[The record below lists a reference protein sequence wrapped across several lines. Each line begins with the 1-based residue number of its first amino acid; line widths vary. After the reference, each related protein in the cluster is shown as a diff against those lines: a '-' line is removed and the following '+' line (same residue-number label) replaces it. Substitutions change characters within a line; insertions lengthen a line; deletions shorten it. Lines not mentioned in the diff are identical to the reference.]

1 MLIVHAI
8 FAKQPGRVCNYQT
21 KKKIMYILHARF
33 FLHVTQGME
42 LVKKY
47 SETAVSGA
55 KNYDTVL

>member
-1 MLIVHAI
+1 MLNVTAI
-8 FAKQPGRVCNYQT
+8 FAQYPGRVCYYQT
-21 KKKIMYILHARF
+21 KKQIMYILHSRF

-47 SETAVSGA
+47 SETAVFGA